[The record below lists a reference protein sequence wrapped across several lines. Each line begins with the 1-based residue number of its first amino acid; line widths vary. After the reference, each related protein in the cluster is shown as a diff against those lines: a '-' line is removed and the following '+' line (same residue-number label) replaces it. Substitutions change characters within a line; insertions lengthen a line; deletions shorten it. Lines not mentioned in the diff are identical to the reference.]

1 MVSKHQYEA
10 HERRIA
16 AGDQQVVNPMYFVA
30 FCSSTQC
37 YLQSKACRKRS
48 DVARLTTLVNTQRTC
63 TSWTSWSVMTRGVWC
78 SLRFTMRRMDQ
89 WSKRTS
95 SMCTLDCMSPRLC
108 FRVDISKKILNA
120 HWMHIECT
128 LNAHW
133 MHIDC
138 VDCIH
143 VLMPYWAP
151 SKRLFSPCF
160 AVVLSFAKAR
170 TLQNFW
176 WNLSECRGQLRS
188 GQLSDLCEGTVMVRW
203 EGSLTRA
210 KLALAAKSL
219 SRASHTATLVGLTC
233 CKEQDTWITWTYIWF
248 EHTHTYIYI
257 FVECSWYNFVIY
269 LFILFRSTESV
280 GHIESQFSTIRTRC
294 RSPSMRKRV
303 LWR

>member
-63 TSWTSWSVMTRGVWC
+63 TSWTSWSVWLVEFDAASGLQWEGWISGAKEPPVCAPWIVCLHDFASEWT
-78 SLRFTMRRMDQ
+78 SRR
-89 WSKRTS
+89 RY
-95 SMCTLDCMSPRLC
+95 
-108 FRVDISKKILNA
+108 
-120 HWMHIECT
+120 WMHIECT

-138 VDCIH
+138 VDCVH

-248 EHTHTYIYI
+248 EHIYIYI
-257 FVECSWYNFVIY
+257 FVECSWYNFVIH

>member
-1 MVSKHQYEA
+1 MLLAEQGLQKKERCCATNYVGQHTA
-10 HERRIA
+10 H
-16 AGDQQVVNPMYFVA
+16 MYK
-30 FCSSTQC
+30 
-37 YLQSKACRKRS
+37 LNLMI
-48 DVARLTTLVNTQRTC
+48 RL
-63 TSWTSWSVMTRGVWC
+63 TRGVWC

-138 VDCIH
+138 VDCVH

-151 SKRLFSPCF
+151 SKRLFSPRF

-248 EHTHTYIYI
+248 EHIYIYI
-257 FVECSWYNFVIY
+257 CWMFLIQFCNPFVYFV
-269 LFILFRSTESV
+269 
-280 GHIESQFSTIRTRC
+280 
-294 RSPSMRKRV
+294 
-303 LWR
+303 